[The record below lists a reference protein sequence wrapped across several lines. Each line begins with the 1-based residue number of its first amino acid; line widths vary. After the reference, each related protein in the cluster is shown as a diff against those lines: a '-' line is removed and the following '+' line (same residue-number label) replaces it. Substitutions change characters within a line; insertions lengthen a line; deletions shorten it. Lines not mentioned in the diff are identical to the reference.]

1 MRTMVY
7 VACVLL
13 LASAANAGIT
23 TVSQTVDYTAN
34 GVGTAPWFLPSGMA
48 PDSWPYYRLLNQ
60 DWGWTHD
67 ISALV
72 PADATGIQSASLS
85 IDAWDVD
92 NTESEDDVIT
102 ADGLLVGTLV
112 GSDNAWSTTD
122 FSPLSAEVVDALWT
136 DGELSILMDIDKVVN
151 AAKGHRV
158 TLGSST
164 LTVEYVI
171 PEPPPPPPPPIPAP
185 GAVVLGSLG
194 LGLIGWLRRRS
205 VL

>member
-1 MRTMVY
+1 MVY
-7 VACVLL
+7 VACVLV

-34 GVGTAPWFLPSGMA
+34 GVGTAPWFLPEGTAANDAFYHLM
-48 PDSWPYYRLLNQ
+48 LNQ

-67 ISALV
+67 MSALV
-72 PADATGIQSASLS
+72 PADAIGIQSVSLS
-85 IDAWDVD
+85 IEAWDVD
-92 NTESEDDVIT
+92 SGDGEDDVIT
-102 ADGLLVGTLV
+102 ADGLLVGTLA
-112 GSDNAWSTTD
+112 GTDNAWSTTD
-122 FSPLSAEVVDALWT
+122 FSPLSNEIADALWA
-136 DGELSILMDIDKVVN
+136 DGALSMFMDIDQVVDP
-151 AAKGHRV
+151 AKGHRV

-171 PEPPPPPPPPIPAP
+171 PDPPPPPIPAP
-185 GAVVLGSLG
+185 GAIMLGSLG

>member
-1 MRTMVY
+1 MMRTMVY
-7 VACVLL
+7 VACVLV

-34 GVGTAPWFLPSGMA
+34 GVGTAPWFLPEGTAANDAFYHLM
-48 PDSWPYYRLLNQ
+48 LNR

-67 ISALV
+67 MSALV
-72 PADATGIQSASLS
+72 PADAIGIQSVSLS
-85 IDAWDVD
+85 IEAWDVD
-92 NTESEDDVIT
+92 SGDGEDDVIT

-112 GSDNAWSTTD
+112 GTDNAWSTTE
-122 FSPLSAEVVDALWT
+122 FSPLSTEIADALWA
-136 DGELSILMDIDKVVN
+136 DGVLSMFMDIDKVVDP
-151 AAKGHRV
+151 AKGHRV

-171 PEPPPPPPPPIPAP
+171 PDPPPPPIPAP
-185 GAVVLGSLG
+185 GAIMLGSLG